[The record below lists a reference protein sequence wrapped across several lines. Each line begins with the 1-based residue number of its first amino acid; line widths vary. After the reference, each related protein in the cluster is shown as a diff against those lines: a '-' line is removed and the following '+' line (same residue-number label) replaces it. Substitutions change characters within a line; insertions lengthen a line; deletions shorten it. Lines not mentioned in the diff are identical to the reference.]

1 MIARAVLFLGL
12 VAAVMAAP
20 YALHQLVVVDT
31 AGDATIR
38 LTGYDQVVASNLV
51 SGLSLLHLGLF
62 SCSCWLP

>member
-1 MIARAVLFLGL
+1 MIARAFLFLGL
-12 VAAVMAAP
+12 VATVMAVP

-38 LTGYDQVVASNLV
+38 LTGYDKVVAGNLV

-62 SCSCWLP
+62 FRSCWLP